1 MDNVYITTTYSQ
13 FMGIYKEKVLLSNE
27 EGRLIKSDISESNV
41 NIIREF
47 KRYLIASRIGI
58 LRTVRYMID
67 LRIIC
72 QKYKDKDFT
81 TWTSKD
87 IIEVLEKIEI
97 EDLSDSSKNE
107 YRRTFNK
114 FFKWLKGE
122 NWADLKALKGDR
134 KHSRKPQVLTKE
146 EVLKLLEGAKHPR
159 DKAAIALLYD
169 CGLRIGELASI
180 TFKDLTFNDY
190 GGKVKVRGKTG
201 ERLVPFVMAEPY
213 IKNWIQIHP
222 NPNVNEPLFV
232 GTGNKNFGKPLFYE
246 SYQNLI
252 KRAIKKSGI
261 EKKVTPHI
269 LRHTRATHLAS
280 KLTESE
286 MCHYLGWQLG
296 SDMPRVYVHLSG
308 RDIDNAIYNKVYGL
322 KIEDA
327 NKDDTIKPVACPRCK
342 EACGPTSEY
351 CYRCG
356 MPLKEE
362 KIFEL
367 EKHSKELRKE
377 FFELAAENP
386 EMLKGVNMFME
397 MMEIINSNPEMKQK
411 IFELQRKGEV

>member
-1 MDNVYITTTYSQ
+1 
-13 FMGIYKEKVLLSNE
+13 MGIYKEKVLLLNE
-27 EGRLIKSDISESNV
+27 EGRLMNSDISEV
-41 NIIREF
+41 NKNAIKEF
-47 KRYLIASRIGI
+47 KSYLIAGRIGM
-58 LRTVRYMID
+58 LRTVRYMVD
-67 LRIIC
+67 LRLIC
-72 QKYKDKDFT
+72 HRYKDKDFS
-81 TWTSKD
+81 TWGPKD
-87 IIEVLEKIEI
+87 IIEVMEKVEI
-97 EDLSDSSKNE
+97 ADISDSSKNE
-107 YRRTFNK
+107 YRRTLK
-114 FFKWLKGE
+114 RFFKWFKGDDWIGLKSLKGE
-122 NWADLKALKGDR
+122 K
-134 KHSRKPQVLTKE
+134 KHARSPQVLTRE
-146 EVLKLLEGAKHPR
+146 EILQLIEGAKHPR

-169 CGLRIGELASI
+169 CGLRVGELASI

-222 NPNVNEPLFV
+222 NPNINESLFV
-232 GTGNKNFGKPLFYE
+232 GTGTKNFGKPLFYE

-296 SDMPRVYVHLSG
+296 SDMPKIYVHLSG
-308 RDIDNAIYNKVYGL
+308 RDIDNAIYSKVYGL
-322 KIEDA
+322 KVEDS
-327 NKDDTIKPVACPRCK
+327 NKDDSIKPVACPRCK
-342 EACGPTSEY
+342 ESCGPSSEY

-362 KIFEL
+362 KILKMESAATDFRKVFL
-367 EKHSKELRKE
+367 EAAKDDSGIIEKLNSFLE
-377 FFELAAENP
+377 FLDI
-386 EMLKGVNMFME
+386 VD
-397 MMEIINSNPEMKQK
+397 SNPDIKAKLISMTKK
-411 IFELQRKGEV
+411 

>member
-1 MDNVYITTTYSQ
+1 
-13 FMGIYKEKVLLSNE
+13 MGIYKEKVLLSKE
-27 EGRLIKSDISESNV
+27 EERLINSDITESNI
-41 NIIREF
+41 NTIREF
-47 KRYLIASRIGI
+47 KSYLIAGRIGI
-58 LRTVRYMID
+58 LRTLRYMID
-67 LRIIC
+67 LRLIC
-72 QKYKDKDFT
+72 QKYKDKDFS
-81 TWTSKD
+81 TWNSKD
-87 IIEVLEKIEI
+87 IIEVMEKVEI
-97 EDLSDSSKNE
+97 EDISDSSKNE
-107 YRRTFNK
+107 YRRTLRK

-122 NWADLKALKGDR
+122 DWPELKALKGEK
-134 KHSRKPQVLTKE
+134 KHSRKPQVLSRE
-146 EVLKLLEGAKHPR
+146 EVLKLIESATNLR

-222 NPNVNEPLFV
+222 NVHPNESLFV

-246 SYQNLI
+246 SYKNML
-252 KRAIKKSGI
+252 KRAVKNSKI

-296 SDMPRVYVHLSG
+296 SEMPKVYVHLSG
-308 RDIDNAIYNKVYGL
+308 RDIDKAIYSKVYGI
-322 KIEDA
+322 KTEESM
-327 NKDDTIKPVACPRCK
+327 DDGNIRPVVCPRCR
-342 EACGPTSEY
+342 ENCGPTSEY

-362 KIFEL
+362 KVFEM
-367 EKHSKELRKE
+367 EKKNRILREEFINETMEDSTKLQTFKKIMELIEAIDSDPEIKNE
-377 FFELAAENP
+377 FR
-386 EMLKGVNMFME
+386 NMAG
-397 MMEIINSNPEMKQK
+397 KVK
-411 IFELQRKGEV
+411 